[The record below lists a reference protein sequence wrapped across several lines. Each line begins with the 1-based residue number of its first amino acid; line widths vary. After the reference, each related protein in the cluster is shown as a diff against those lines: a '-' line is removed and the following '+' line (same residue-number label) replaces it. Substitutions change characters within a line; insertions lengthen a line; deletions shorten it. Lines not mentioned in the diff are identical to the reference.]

1 MQLFPCGRVF
11 QKSANSHLNGISA
24 QMASLDNVAGPSGLC
39 IEATVALT
47 LRAAQNGS
55 STKGST
61 DTPKRPRKRPRKPE
75 MWTRAI
81 AKAKRAKGEEYT
93 SPSTGKTVL
102 VRTTGP
108 DCKCKRRCFERI
120 SENERASILKEFY
133 QLANKD
139 LQDAHL
145 FGLIQSNPVKRR
157 RPREAAMTRAVHVG
171 HAAYTYSVST
181 VYMLYIRG

>member
-1 MQLFPCGRVF
+1 MV
-11 QKSANSHLNGISA
+11 
-24 QMASLDNVAGPSGLC
+24 SLAGPSGLC

-47 LRAAQNGS
+47 LRSAEN
-55 STKGST
+55 GST
-61 DTPKRPRKRPRKPE
+61 DTPRRPRKRPRKPE
-75 MWTRAI
+75 TWTRAI

-102 VRTTGP
+102 ARTTGP

-120 SENERASILKEFY
+120 SEDERASILKEFY

-139 LQDAHL
+139 LQVAHL

-157 RPREAAMTRAVHVG
+157 RPREAAMTRAVR
-171 HAAYTYSVST
+171 HAAYTYSVS
-181 VYMLYIRG
+181 VYGMLYGCMGLKGISMSPAFFSLH